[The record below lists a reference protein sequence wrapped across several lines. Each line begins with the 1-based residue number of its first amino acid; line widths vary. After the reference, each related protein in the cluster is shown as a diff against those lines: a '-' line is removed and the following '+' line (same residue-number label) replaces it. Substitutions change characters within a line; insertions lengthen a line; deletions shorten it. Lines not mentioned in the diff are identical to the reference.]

1 MECGIS
7 PSGQNLSLMN
17 EPMDS
22 RVKEVV
28 RLLRIL
34 HGGLVGGAF
43 FLLIV
48 ALLMV
53 EAGGKSLAPVDPE
66 FSRILLLLF
75 LIITAISIPAGV
87 VLFRRQMKAVDR
99 SDVMRLLDAY
109 KSAIVVRAALAEGA
123 VFFGTIVYL
132 LQRNYTALGI
142 AFILLLYLISLYPVR
157 SRLNRETG
165 LDIG

>member
-1 MECGIS
+1 
-7 PSGQNLSLMN
+7 MN
-17 EPMDS
+17 NSTDP
-22 RVKEVV
+22 RVREIL

-34 HGGLVGGAF
+34 HGGLIGGAL
-43 FLLIV
+43 FLMIV

-53 EAGGKSLAPVDPE
+53 EAGGKSLAPVDPG

-87 VLFRRQMKAVDR
+87 VLFRRQMKTADH
-99 SDVMRLLDAY
+99 SDVIRLLDAY

-142 AFILLLYLISLYPVR
+142 AFVLLLYLISLYPFR
-157 SRLNRETG
+157 SRLIRETG